1 VNCHVDS
8 NLAEIWAKVA
18 EGFKEASGLVGLEGW
33 FGIEVYFACDGLA
46 FRLND
51 LD

>member
-1 VNCHVDS
+1 M
-8 NLAEIWAKVA
+8 LIQIWLRYGAKVA
-18 EGFKEASGLVGLEGW
+18 EGFKEASGLVGLKGW